1 MKTAR
6 SVEARVAMKQGIAEN
21 TTLGL
26 RGTPSE
32 KHVPQ
37 SNPRFSKLLGREVRN
52 RSVRLF
58 FILATVLCLLTLS
71 SGHIG
76 IAHADTWYVSP
87 RGNDENDGTSWI
99 QAFQTILKAVKT
111 VSSGDTILLDDGT
124 YRDKG
129 NKDISLPTLNIT
141 IQSRN
146 GPENTI
152 IDLENSGAFLA
163 FGMGNTSTL
172 DGLTIK
178 NGRQSVIGGGAIYVD
193 LSAPVITNCVFLNNH
208 ATQRGGAIYFY
219 LDSMWDTPVVTNC
232 SFSQNSADVE
242 GGAIYIRITGTEA
255 FFEIAGCDF
264 SDNSSNQGGAIKIQR
279 TGGAS
284 STNRSII
291 RDSTFFNNVASQN
304 GSEGRG
310 GAIYVDDDSPFI
322 TNCMFQNNDATDYGG
337 AVYIDMTALNSA
349 EPIIK
354 DSSFLGNNAEY
365 RGGAIGVRVSRSGT
379 GGEVQIGDA
388 FFEIDNCRFSENT
401 SYYGGAI
408 GSSAD
413 EVIYSSEFSV
423 IKRSQF
429 FQNTAVE
436 GGAISHGNVSYIT
449 VTHCSFSY
457 NRAVTSGGAASAW
470 NGNSYSNSI
479 FFKNTAAVDG
489 GAIYA
494 SYGNLTTT
502 VFHCTFTDNEAS
514 EQGGAIRAKG
524 NLDLVNSI
532 LWRNRAGDKGHQIHF
547 SDTSPRT
554 LNVDHSNIQ
563 GGLAGTH
570 DAGDPN
576 VTENNLGGNIDLD
589 PKLALAEDL
598 HLMPDSPC
606 VDAGDNTKVPADDF
620 DLDND
625 GNTGESVPYDLD
637 GTGRMLD
644 GTGDGNAIVDMGA
657 YEFDRA
663 ESPAAAVSP
672 EKFVFTAREDGY
684 LPEGQTLFIRSRGLG
699 TLNWQVS
706 EEISWLRTEEAEGS
720 STGESDAV
728 RLYVDHT
735 GLGHGIYTGSLSIM
749 ESDGPTLLRTVE
761 VILYVTTILRVP
773 SSYATI
779 QAAIDAAIHGD
790 EVIVADG
797 TYYYGP
803 GGDLVPNMDFLGKR
817 ITVRS
822 ARGPEH
828 TILDYSVGGRAFHFH
843 RGETSASVLQGFTIR
858 DANIEGGFG
867 LGIDGGA
874 ILVEAISSPT
884 ILGCIFSGNY
894 AEGNGASIYL
904 GGSRALV
911 KNCSFNDN
919 NAGGVHGG
927 AMYVSGQH
935 NTVDNCV
942 FSNNLGG
949 GIYNYYGDFL
959 TVNNTMFLQNTG
971 NFGGG
976 LYDNGESLTI
986 SGCLFLLNRANYNGG
1001 GLHTINGARIYNSVF
1016 SNNHTNL
1023 GGRGGGIY
1031 GADLEVTNCI
1041 FAWNT
1046 AAVASG
1052 GAGIYVWGNSSITNS
1067 IFWQN
1072 VILETLSDIEI
1083 AANAT
1088 VDVSYSLISDF
1099 VNWPEDDVK
1108 HIITLY
1114 TPDFENLLFV
1124 DPDGPDNVEGT
1135 EDDDYRLLPD
1145 SIAIDAGTTI
1155 PWLFSDVRGSIR
1167 PVDGNGDGT
1176 AKFDMGAYEYSE
1188 YYGGLPGDLTAK
1200 AFKDFGISGG
1210 PPVLVTNFEYEI
1222 TWKDRKPFPDL
1233 RIDQAEEYTL
1243 NLALVNEYGLRI
1255 ELGTHTVQTSQSGY
1269 SIPISFGPEHIGTW
1283 RLRLELTSD
1292 PNMYVLSGEFL
1303 IFYKPATRY
1312 ALSQQIQL
1320 PEGVDPTVKPE
1331 VEEESACFW
1340 SAETHRLY
1348 AISPATTM
1356 ITWFTDQNKETPI
1369 PVVAYIT
1376 YPDKTNYPS
1385 DPDVYLHIADSMAVE
1400 LLPEGTRFDNAQIM
1414 YQENDA
1420 VTSGNEF
1427 SASQEGWVVIMYGDQ
1442 QGDTPDQKEMFDV
1455 VRTYLWN
1462 HPQDGSI
1469 APDPIL
1475 NPAFPIETAWDIGA
1489 QVTDPDHCLDC
1500 KSGWVFFE
1508 HALYDGYGPTKAYDR
1523 SVREGPIFA
1532 VNEDIP
1538 TTEDDDLVVV
1548 WYKKSTTSEV
1558 CWPGKPVRYD
1568 PQWPADA
1575 KKIVIS
1581 SGLGSGPLPPERYG
1595 LMDNM
1600 LVYNQP
1606 DREQPGYNA
1615 NEEHAKLFTA
1625 QGSADPGVFP
1635 LRTDLNKPTDNTTP
1649 YGTGDRS
1656 RPYVLLKYQDPS
1668 THNWDFEV
1676 YQVVA
1681 QSGTYILQSGAIVP
1695 QDIGVILAANLTYY
1709 IDATGALTLRSGPLP
1724 AESYYLDAQGF
1735 LVSWA
1740 DSTQHFNLDLGVII
1754 PVTPGEA
1761 KHYYI
1766 DNTGQFL
1773 ENPGTLP
1780 AESYYIDIFGVLV
1793 ESDTY
1798 YRFQYPGFAGQEINP
1813 PYPVNQLTF
1822 GPCTESKTITPD
1834 FVLKDKDDKFFAK
1847 NGGYNGRDTEHVLL
1861 RYFYRLQNG
1870 FWYDLNEN
1878 GVPDE
1883 TVGTPLPW
1891 LEALDGTFDNEP
1903 VTITYS
1909 IYWPDPVP
1917 TLHVGETLL
1926 DAKTQE
1932 GETVG
1937 LPNIMDQCVVQ
1948 VLFDQSAREGHG
1960 SSVKLIDPLTEYGV
1974 DVSSWVSDPES
1985 DLYPQNLKPK
1995 RGEHNRWVFKALPQ
2009 YLQSRLTYDE
2019 LSGELKLK
2027 GFYSTG
2033 TGEPTLLLN
2042 TLTDRDIMEISRAFM
2057 TNPND
2062 LDPTTWTDSIIPDIP
2077 PNEGLRTALY
2087 ALKSAG
2093 NAGLAGTSWL
2103 KFAET
2108 KALTAGDAQHAPSY
2122 VTLAF
2127 NNDPDDC
2134 PGPVTLSVIKVDC
2147 PLYRG
2152 EIKVIEPQDV
2162 FEEKVTLRH
2171 NGDFGGNV
2179 ASRWFQWKY
2188 LTADFS
2194 GIPVGPGQPGENW
2207 QDFFAVMQN
2216 PGTNPFEWDPP
2227 PGFGGNFY
2235 QGAQDITVQGTG
2247 QQLLPDKWFVIRY
2260 YYPGMC
2266 ADDFSDW
2273 TEPQLYEGWV
2283 KRVMKNINL
2292 FDEKVKDFHE
2302 SEVNTLASMIS
2313 LAGERYEG
2321 DVALSS
2327 DPDNLR
2333 KLGIIETYHTLL
2345 HRAED
2350 LTINQGID
2358 MQDANKAI
2366 LFAANRLAGIYMI
2379 LGNEA
2384 YFDAGD
2390 PTIGFST
2397 EDGQYG
2403 TEAPSIFS
2411 FQNQMDSLLEEELAL
2426 LRGRADEG
2434 VRPFYN
2440 HLIWNFTLGDGEVAY
2455 KESYNI
2461 TDQETDQDGDGVP
2474 DPPDG
2479 VVDVKDA
2486 MILYPQGHGDA
2497 WGHYLT
2503 ALTYYYDLLTNDY
2516 FTWEPQTEAIL
2527 VDQTPVSVDYRDER
2541 RFAKAAAAKAKTG
2554 AEIVNLTYRQ
2564 YYVEDPE
2571 AQWQGYKDVDAQRAW
2586 GVDGW
2591 ASRAG
2596 QGAFFDWVVGN
2607 AILPPETIDPTITED
2622 QAATTGGQT
2631 AFVLQFI
2638 HYDPDTDPRVLQV
2651 FVNDVLQDFATYDIT
2666 TAPLPAPQ
2674 YVETTVTFHQG
2685 LNLNDE
2691 ATFKLIALVEGIQ
2704 RVDRTTVL
2712 ELADIASQY
2721 NAVQAQVDQANLG
2734 LNPLGIAKHEV
2745 PFDIDPQGIDDGQ
2758 THFEQIYARAVQAMN
2773 NAIAVFNHANQSTML
2788 LRRQQDTLTDFQRN
2802 IQNSEADFNNRLIEV
2817 CGYPYPDDCGPGKTY
2832 PTGYCE
2838 TGPDLY
2844 HYMYVD
2850 PSEFMGVEAPKAHTF
2865 DVKFKTLDVD
2875 AQGALQ
2881 QTEQPVTFHIDT
2893 DSRFGLIKPPWWQ
2906 GRRKAPG
2913 EIQLARSDLVQVR
2926 GRFEK
2931 ALLEYGNLLAQIE
2944 NQVAMI
2950 KAQSNLNADEIVT
2963 LESGKGLQVSSN
2975 KQIKFF
2981 REEQL
2986 DFRTEARVYTL
2997 VGNALAEAL
3006 PLSAGMSFDVTST
3019 IRSAIRTAFAA
3030 LSEMSSQRADDSALT
3045 ELSQQQAKEIFAAQK
3060 NIDLVTRRGEFAVEQ
3075 QLLQLKNLILNE
3087 ASLRNEIYNLEESM
3101 KQSAGRY
3108 LSALAKAE
3116 RLLQDRLRFRK
3127 QTAAQIVNYRYKDMT
3142 FRIFRNDALQKY
3154 RAQFD
3159 MAARYVY
3166 LAAKAYDYETTLL
3179 DEDSRAGERF
3189 LTDIVRQRTLG
3200 MIQDGQP
3207 LTGTG
3212 LADPMKRMWQNFQ
3225 VLKGQM
3231 GFNNPQVE
3239 TNRFSLRQE
3248 LFRIRM
3254 DQTSNDTWQQ
3264 VLSAHRVDDLWDVPE
3279 FRRYCRPFGSEG
3291 VPEPGIVIP
3300 FSTTVTSGLNFFEWP
3315 LGGGDSYY
3323 SATNFATKVRAVGVW
3338 FSNYNAVGL
3347 AQTPRIYLVPA
3358 GEDVLRT
3365 PSYDTKEIRTWQ
3377 VVDQKLPI
3385 PFPIVETELQNNPDW
3400 IPTVDT
3406 IFDELFQIRR
3416 HSDFRAYHDS
3426 GYLDESEMQFD
3437 SRLVGRSVWNT
3448 HWLLIIPGRA
3458 LLYDLDEGLD
3468 TFIYGPEAIGGYGE
3482 RTGNGIS
3489 DIKLFFETYAYSGN

>member
-1 MKTAR
+1 MMASFLFLSTLVLGKP
-6 SVEARVAMKQGIAEN
+6 GIAN
-21 TTLGL
+21 
-26 RGTPSE
+26 
-32 KHVPQ
+32 
-37 SNPRFSKLLGREVRN
+37 
-52 RSVRLF
+52 
-58 FILATVLCLLTLS
+58 AT
-71 SGHIG
+71 
-76 IAHADTWYVSP
+76 TWYVDGAVERS
-87 RGNDENDGTSWI
+87 GEGTSW
-99 QAFQTILKAVKT
+99 AAALKTIGEGVDKAH
-111 VSSGDTILLDDGT
+111 SGDTVLIRAGT
-124 YRDKG
+124 YTDEQNR
-129 NKDISLPTLNIT
+129 DISLGSGKNIT
-141 IQSRN
+141 IQSES
-146 GPENTI
+146 GPESTI
-152 IDLENSGAFLA
+152 IDLQNSGRAFRIQ
-163 FGMGNTSTL
+163 GGNASTI

-178 NGRQSVIGGGAIYVD
+178 NGQAPEGGGAIFIENPPNAPATIMNCIFVNNI
-193 LSAPVITNCVFLNNH
+193 SAS
-208 ATQRGGAIYFY
+208 GGAIGA
-219 LDSMWDTPVVTNC
+219 VVGQAAGSLTISDCSFSGNSTDPTHEGGAIAIYISGSGSGFFEISNC
-232 SFSQNSADVE
+232 SFSENNGDD
-242 GGAIYIRITGTEA
+242 GGAIFVNGDDTPNGLSVIKNCIFLNNT
-255 FFEIAGCDF
+255 AGG
-264 SDNSSNQGGAIKIQR
+264 GGAIKGLHGYLSVESCLFSGN
-279 TGGAS
+279 TAKWS
-284 STNRSII
+284 
-291 RDSTFFNNVASQN
+291 
-304 GSEGRG
+304 
-310 GAIYVDDDSPFI
+310 
-322 TNCMFQNNDATDYGG
+322 GG
-337 AVYIDMTALNSA
+337 AVST
-349 EPIIK
+349 
-354 DSSFLGNNAEY
+354 
-365 RGGAIGVRVSRSGT
+365 T
-379 GGEVQIGDA
+379 GGKITNSV
-388 FFEIDNCRFSENT
+388 FWENT
-401 SYYGGAI
+401 SIGIAGALYNYTNTTSPLTTISHCTFFKNEASSYGGAI
-408 GSSAD
+408 SPDGNLNLSDTIVWGNTAKFKGD
-413 EVIYSSEFSV
+413 QIYSQAGSP
-423 IKRSQF
+423 
-429 FQNTAVE
+429 T
-436 GGAISHGNVSYIT
+436 T
-449 VTHCSFSY
+449 VTISY
-457 NRAVTSGGAASAW
+457 C
-470 NGNSYSNSI
+470 
-479 FFKNTAAVDG
+479 D
-489 GAIYA
+489 
-494 SYGNLTTT
+494 
-502 VFHCTFTDNEAS
+502 
-514 EQGGAIRAKG
+514 
-524 NLDLVNSI
+524 
-532 LWRNRAGDKGHQIHF
+532 
-547 SDTSPRT
+547 
-554 LNVDHSNIQ
+554 IQ
-563 GGLAGTH
+563 GGLDDIHEPT
-570 DAGDPN
+570 DPN
-576 VTENNLGGNIDLD
+576 VTVQSGGGNIDSD
-589 PKLALAEDL
+589 PLFALEEDF

-606 VDAGDNTKVPADDF
+606 IDAGNNNLPATDM
-620 DLDND
+620 D
-625 GNTGESVPYDLD
+625 GNTRPLD
-637 GTGRMLD
+637 GNSDATPQ
-644 GTGDGNAIVDMGA
+644 ADMGA
-657 YEFDRA
+657 YEYDPA
-663 ESPAAAVSP
+663 QSPVAAISP
-672 EKFVFTAREDGY
+672 QRLVFMAREGEA
-684 LPEGQTLFIRSRGLG
+684 LPEGQTLSIRSRGTG
-699 TLNWQVS
+699 TLDWMID
-706 EEISWLRTEEAEGS
+706 EDISWLRVEATDTS
-720 STGESDAV
+720 STGETNTAKV
-728 RLYVDHT
+728 FVDHST
-735 GLGHGIYTGSLSIM
+735 IAHGIYTGTVNVVDSSNPATQYGQVEI
-749 ESDGPTLLRTVE
+749 TLN
-761 VILYVTTILRVP
+761 VTKKLHVP
-773 SSYATI
+773 ADYTTI
-779 QAAIDAAIHGD
+779 QAAMDAAIHGD
-790 EVIVADG
+790 EVVVADG
-797 TYYYGP
+797 TYTAE
-803 GGDLVPNMDFLGKR
+803 GDKNLDFQGKR

-822 ARGPEH
+822 AHGPEFT
-828 TILDYSVGGRAFHFH
+828 TIDCSNSGQAFVFS
-843 RGETSASVLQGFTIR
+843 RGETRKSVVQGFTIT
-858 DANIEGGFG
+858 GGHAT
-867 LGIDGGA
+867 GGTTYGSGGG
-874 ILVEAISSPT
+874 ILVMENASPT
-884 ILGCIFSGNY
+884 ILGCVFSSNIADYFGGGIALLGSHALVSHCTFNNNAAGY
-894 AEGNGASIYL
+894 SSADYGGGVYITGLYNRIEDCVFV
-904 GGSRALV
+904 GGSNSTSDYGGGIYSAG
-911 KNCSFNDN
+911 SFLTVNDCVFKDHE
-919 NAGGVHGG
+919 NASYGGGIFTVGESTTI
-927 AMYVSGQH
+927 SG
-935 NTVDNCV
+935 CV
-942 FSNNLGG
+942 FSNNSANYGG
-949 GIYNYYGDFL
+949 GMYAGTSNVIVYNCIFSYNR
-959 TVNNTMFLQNTG
+959 TNNNG
-971 NFGGG
+971 N
-976 LYDNGESLTI
+976 
-986 SGCLFLLNRANYNGG
+986 
-1001 GLHTINGARIYNSVF
+1001 
-1016 SNNHTNL
+1016 
-1023 GGRGGGIY
+1023 GGGIY
-1031 GADLEVTNCI
+1031 GMNMEVTNCT
-1041 FAWNT
+1041 FHRNNAD
-1046 AAVASG
+1046 VSG
-1052 GAGIYVWGNSSITNS
+1052 RGAGIYVYGTASSTVAKITNS
-1067 IFWQN
+1067 IFWGN
-1072 VILETLSDIEI
+1072 RYGITLNDIDKQ
-1083 AANAT
+1083 ASPT
-1088 VDVSYSLISDF
+1088 MDVTYCTISDSS
-1099 VNWPEDDVK
+1099 NWPNDYDK
-1108 HIITLY
+1108 QIYNTDPKFIDPY
-1114 TPDFENLLFV
+1114 G
-1124 DPDGPDNVEGT
+1124 PDGLLATWEDN
-1135 EDDDYRLLPD
+1135 DLRLDPSSTCVDTGL
-1145 SIAIDAGTTI
+1145 TI
-1155 PWLFSDVRGSIR
+1155 PWLFSDIRGSVR
-1167 PVDGNGDGT
+1167 PVDGNKDGT
-1176 AKFDMGAYEYSE
+1176 PKFDRGAYEYSE
-1188 YYGGLPGDLTAK
+1188 YYGGLPGDQTAR
-1200 AFKDFGISGG
+1200 AFKDFAISGPG
-1210 PPVLVTNFEYEI
+1210 VLMTNFEYEI
-1222 TWKDRKPFPDL
+1222 TWRDRDPFPSDP
-1233 RIDQAEEYTL
+1233 RIDQSESYDV
-1243 NLALVNEYGLRI
+1243 NMALVNQFGLRI
-1255 ELGTHTVQTSQSGY
+1255 ELGTYTMETVQAGY
-1269 SIPISFGPEHIGTW
+1269 SIPITFGPEHIGTW
-1283 RLRLELTSD
+1283 HLRLELASD
-1292 PNMYVLSGEFL
+1292 PNMYVLSKEFL
-1303 IFYKPATRY
+1303 IYYKPVTRY
-1312 ALSQQIQL
+1312 ALSQWIPA
-1320 PEGVDPTVKPE
+1320 PEEADATVKPD
-1331 VEEESACFW
+1331 VEESGSCFW
-1340 SAETHRLY
+1340 SNDTHRLY
-1348 AISPATTM
+1348 AIAPTTTM
-1356 ITWFTDQNKETPI
+1356 ITWYTDQDKETPI
-1369 PVVAYIT
+1369 PTVAYIT
-1376 YPDKTNYPS
+1376 YPDKADYPS
-1385 DPDVYLHIADSMAVE
+1385 DPDVYLHIADSMAVD
-1400 LLPEGTRFDNAQIM
+1400 LLPEGTRFDNVQIM

-1420 VTSGNEF
+1420 VTSGNAF
-1427 SASQEGWVVIMYGDQ
+1427 TAGQEGWVVIMYGDQ
-1442 QGDTPDQKEMFDV
+1442 QGDTPEEKEVFDV
-1455 VRTYLWN
+1455 VRTYTWN
-1462 HPQDGSI
+1462 HPQDSGIPS
-1469 APDPIL
+1469 DPIL
-1475 NPAFPIETAWDIGA
+1475 NPAFPIETTWDIGA
-1489 QVTDPDHCLDC
+1489 QVTDPDHCPDC

-1523 SVREGPIFA
+1523 SVREGAIFM

-1538 TTEDDDLVVV
+1538 TTQDDDLVVV
-1548 WYKKSTTSEV
+1548 WYKKSTTSGV

-1581 SGLGSGPLPPERYG
+1581 SGLGSGPLPPEQYG
-1595 LMDNM
+1595 LQDNM

-1606 DREQPGYNA
+1606 DREQPGYNP
-1615 NEEHAKLFTA
+1615 NEEHAAFFTA

-1635 LRTDLNKPTDNTTP
+1635 LRTDLNKPVDDVTP

-1656 RPYVLLKYQDPS
+1656 RPYVLLKYQDPV
-1668 THNWDFEV
+1668 THNWAFEV
-1676 YQVVA
+1676 FKVVA
-1681 QSGTYILQSGAIVP
+1681 QSGSYILQSGAVVP
-1695 QDIGVILAANLTYY
+1695 HDIADILASNLTYY
-1709 IDATGALTLRSGPLP
+1709 INASGALTLRSGPLP
-1724 AESYYLDAQGF
+1724 AESYYLDAQGY

-1740 DSTQHFNLDLGVII
+1740 DSSQHYNLDTGTIQ

-1761 KHYYI
+1761 KQYYI

-1780 AESYYIDIFGVLV
+1780 AESYYLDTFGVLV

-1798 YRFQYPGFAGQEINP
+1798 YRFQYAGFAGQEINP

-1822 GPCTESKTITPD
+1822 GPCSESKTITPD

-1847 NGGYNGRDTEHVLL
+1847 NGGYNGHDAEHVLL

-1870 FWYDLNEN
+1870 FWYDLDEN

-1903 VTITYS
+1903 VTLTYS
-1909 IYWPDPVP
+1909 IHWPDPVP

-1948 VLFDQSAREGHG
+1948 VLFDQSDREGHG
-1960 SSVKLIDPLTEYGV
+1960 PSAKLIDPLKEYGV
-1974 DVSSWVSDPES
+1974 DVSSWVTDPES

-2009 YLQSRLTYDE
+2009 YLQSCLTYDE

-2042 TLTDRDIMEISRAFM
+2042 TLTDRDIMEISRVFM

-2062 LDPTTWTDSIIPDIP
+2062 LDPTTWTDSIIPV
-2077 PNEGLRTALY
+2077 NLRNALY
-2087 ALKSAG
+2087 TLKSAG
-2093 NAGLAGTSWL
+2093 DAGLTGTSFL
-2103 KFAET
+2103 KFAEM
-2108 KALTAGDAQHAPSY
+2108 KALTAGDAQHVPSY

-2152 EIKVIEPQDV
+2152 EIKVIEPEDV

-2171 NGDFGGNV
+2171 NGDFGGN
-2179 ASRWFQWKY
+2179 APSRWFQWKY

-2194 GIPVGPGQPGENW
+2194 GIPVGPEQPGENW

-2216 PGTNPFEWDPP
+2216 PGTDPYEWDPP
-2227 PGFGGNFY
+2227 PGFGGNFF

-2247 QQLLPDKWFVIRY
+2247 QQLLPDKWFSVRY

-2266 ADDFSDW
+2266 PDDFSDW

-2350 LTINQGID
+2350 LTINQGVD

-2366 LFAANRLAGIYMI
+2366 LFAANRLAGMYMM

-2384 YFDAGD
+2384 YADAAD

-2403 TEAPSIFS
+2403 TEAPSIFC

-2455 KESYNI
+2455 KENYNI
-2461 TDQETDQDGDGVP
+2461 TDQETDQDGDSIP

-2486 MILYPQGHGDA
+2486 MVLYPQGHGDA

-2503 ALTYYYDLLTNDY
+2503 ALTYYYDLLRDPY

-2541 RFAKAAAAKAKTG
+2541 RFAAAAAARAKTG

-2607 AILPPETIDPTITED
+2607 AILPPETVEPTITEE
-2622 QAATTGGQT
+2622 QTATTGGQT

-2638 HYDPDTDPRVLQV
+2638 HYDPATDPRVLQV
-2651 FVNDVLQDFATYDIT
+2651 FVNDVLQDFADYDIS
-2666 TAPLPAPQ
+2666 TASLPPPQ

-2685 LNLNDE
+2685 LNLDDE
-2691 ATFKLIALVEGIQ
+2691 ATFKLTSLVEGIQ

-2712 ELADIASQY
+2712 ELAEIASQY

-2745 PFDIDPQGIDDGQ
+2745 PFDIDPQAIDNGQ

-2788 LRRQQDTLTDFQRN
+2788 LRHQQDRLADFQRN
-2802 IQNSEADFNNRLIEV
+2802 IENSEADFNNRLIEV
-2817 CGYPYPDDCGPGKTY
+2817 FGYPYPDDCGPGKTY

-2844 HYMYVD
+2844 HFMYVD
-2850 PSEFMGVEAPKAHTF
+2850 PSELMGVDAPKAHTF
-2865 DVKFKTLDVD
+2865 EVTFKSLDVD

-2881 QTEQPVTFHIDT
+2881 QAEQPVTFHIDT
-2893 DSRFGLIKPPWWQ
+2893 DGRFGLIKPASWQ

-2913 EIQLARSDLVQVR
+2913 EIQLARSDLLQVR

-2931 ALLEYGNLLAQIE
+2931 AMLEYDKLLGQIE
-2944 NQVAMI
+2944 NQVAAI
-2950 KAQSNLNADEIVT
+2950 KAQHDLNEDEISI
-2963 LESGKGLQVSSN
+2963 LEFGKGLQVNLN

-2981 REEQL
+2981 REQEL
-2986 DFRTEARVYTL
+2986 NFRTGARLSTL
-2997 VGNALAEAL
+2997 IGNGLAEAL
-3006 PLSAGMSFDVTST
+3006 PLSAGMSFDLTST
-3019 IRSAIRTAFAA
+3019 VRSAIRIAFAA
-3030 LSEMSSQRADDSALT
+3030 NAEMYSEKADTSSLT
-3045 ELSQQQAKEIFAAQK
+3045 QLGHQQAKELFAAQN
-3060 NIDLVTRRGEFAVEQ
+3060 NIELVTRRGEFAVEQ

-3087 ASLRNEIYNLEESM
+3087 AALRNEIYNLEESM

-3108 LSALAKAE
+3108 LSALAKGE
-3116 RLLQDRLRFRK
+3116 RLLADRLRFRK

-3179 DEDSRAGERF
+3179 DEDNRAGERF
-3189 LTDIVRQRTLG
+3189 LTDIVRKRAIG

-3231 GFNNPQVE
+3231 GFNNPQIE

-3254 DQTSNDTWQQ
+3254 DQASNTTWQQ
-3264 VLSAHRVDDLWDVPE
+3264 VLAAYRVDDLWDVPE
-3279 FRRYCRPFGSEG
+3279 FRRYCRPFASEG
-3291 VPEPGIVIP
+3291 IPEPGIVIP
-3300 FSTTVTSGLNFFEWP
+3300 FSTTVTAGLNFFEWP

-3347 AQTPRIYLVPA
+3347 AQTPRIYLIPA

-3365 PSYDTKEIRTWQ
+3365 PSYNPSNIRTWQ

-3406 IFDELFQIRR
+3406 IFDEMFQIRR

-3426 GYLDESEMQFD
+3426 GYLNESEMKFD

-3458 LLYDLDEGLD
+3458 LLYDPDEGLD